1 MAAWARVGEEGCRG
15 CRGRPKRDA
24 EARRTQKGKML
35 RGTRGFFEKRRGF
48 LVLWASVRKWPGIG
62 G

>member
-1 MAAWARVGEEGCRG
+1 
-15 CRGRPKRDA
+15 
-24 EARRTQKGKML
+24 ML